1 MPKFGPKIDLDFN
14 KIIYY
19 KRDDKDLKIESDW
32 NNVLKPVVDELD
44 ELDNTDNYPFND
56 FQDLINEAKAKKEEI
71 LMDSY
76 KAPLEEELNT
86 TKDINTFHDEIL
98 DKLDELANEPIM
110 QKSLPANDEMQMA
123 FIYTSVVGFLLL
135 FICYGIYLFIITH

>member
-1 MPKFGPKIDLDFN
+1 MDEIKTDIFSEF
-14 KIIYY
+14 
-19 KRDDKDLKIESDW
+19 
-32 NNVLKPVVDELD
+32 DELD

-56 FQDLINEAKAKKEEI
+56 IQDLINEAKAKKEEI